1 MFFPSFVQAHAAH
14 ADWRE
19 AMERCQRQLEAQI
32 AARAAQQGDSAPFT
46 LGWCYL
52 SDYYA
57 PAAEAILD
65 DLRLRFPGLAWVG
78 TVGVGVAASG
88 VEYIDEPALV
98 LMIAPLPRQSFRLF
112 SGLQPL
118 PAVSSGF
125 TAHAAQV
132 HAEGS
137 TPDLQ
142 ELIHEFSARTA
153 TGYLFGGLASARNRT
168 VHIADG
174 VFTGGISGVA
184 FGPEVDLISRVTQ
197 GCQPIGPWRNITEGE
212 RNFVVSLD
220 GKPALDCVLQDL
232 GLDRALSDHA
242 LSQALSGTLVGLITT
257 AEDVPTRPGQFGA
270 DTIVRH
276 LVGVIPQYRALAIAE
291 QIEPQHALGFLHAQC
306 GRRKARSCAHRHRN
320 PRRAGEWRGT
330 AHGGGG
336 IRELLGTRRPAL
348 RRAAWRVAGGAAC
361 LGRSATG
368 WLFRR
373 WRDRKTSPL
382 WLHRG
387 IDGVC
392 LTSRLNP
399 GSTRTGLRC
408 YRLLHAPL
416 GDESP
421 DKEND
426 NGADDC
432 ADEPGTLAGR
442 IPPKCLPEIARND
455 RSHDAENRRQHETRR
470 LVLARH
476 DELSDHPGDKPNDD
490 RPDNTHGLLL

>member
-1 MFFPSFVQAHAAH
+1 MSLASFVQAHAHH

-19 AMERCQRQLEAQI
+19 ALESCQRQLETQI
-32 AARAAQQGDSAPFT
+32 AAHAAQQGDSARFT

-65 DLRLRFPGLAWVG
+65 ELRLRFPGLAWVG

-118 PAVSSGF
+118 AAASSGF

-142 ELIHEFSARTA
+142 ELIHELSARTA
-153 TGYLFGGLASARNRT
+153 TGYLFGGLSSARNRT

-212 RNFVVSLD
+212 RNFVISLD

-232 GLDRALSDHA
+232 GLDRTLADQA
-242 LSQALSGTLVGLITT
+242 LSQALAGTLVGLITT

-291 QIEPQHALGFLHAQC
+291 QIEPGMRLAFCTRNADAAKLDLVRIATEIRAELESGAARHMAGAVYVSCSGRGGPHFGARHAELQVVRHALGEVPLVGFF
-306 GRRKARSCAHRHRN
+306 
-320 PRRAGEWRGT
+320 
-330 AHGGGG
+330 
-336 IRELLGTRRPAL
+336 
-348 RRAAWRVAGGAAC
+348 AGG
-361 LGRSATG
+361 
-368 WLFRR
+368 
-373 WRDRKTSPL
+373 
-382 WLHRG
+382 
-387 IDGVC
+387 
-392 LTSRLNP
+392 
-399 GSTRTGLRC
+399 
-408 YRLLHAPL
+408 
-416 GDESP
+416 
-421 DKEND
+421 
-426 NGADDC
+426 
-432 ADEPGTLAGR
+432 
-442 IPPKCLPEIARND
+442 EIAR
-455 RSHDAENRRQHETRR
+455 HHLYGYTG
-470 LVLARH
+470 VLTVFA
-476 DELSDHPGDKPNDD
+476 SPAA
-490 RPDNTHGLLL
+490 

>member
-1 MFFPSFVQAHAAH
+1 MSLASFVQAHASH
-14 ADWRE
+14 ANWRE
-19 AMERCQRQLEAQI
+19 ALERCQRQLETQI
-32 AARAAQQGDSAPFT
+32 AAHATQQGDSARFT

-65 DLRLRFPGLAWVG
+65 ELRLRFPGLAWVG

-142 ELIHEFSARTA
+142 ELIHELSARTA
-153 TGYLFGGLASARNRT
+153 TGYLFGGLSSARNRT

-232 GLDRALSDHA
+232 GLDRTLSDHA

-291 QIEPQHALGFLHAQC
+291 QIEPGMRLAFCTRNAAAAKLDLVRIATEIRAELESDAARHMAGAVYVSCAGRGGPHFGARHAELQVVRHALGEVPLVGFF
-306 GRRKARSCAHRHRN
+306 
-320 PRRAGEWRGT
+320 
-330 AHGGGG
+330 
-336 IRELLGTRRPAL
+336 
-348 RRAAWRVAGGAAC
+348 AGG
-361 LGRSATG
+361 
-368 WLFRR
+368 
-373 WRDRKTSPL
+373 
-382 WLHRG
+382 
-387 IDGVC
+387 
-392 LTSRLNP
+392 
-399 GSTRTGLRC
+399 
-408 YRLLHAPL
+408 
-416 GDESP
+416 
-421 DKEND
+421 
-426 NGADDC
+426 
-432 ADEPGTLAGR
+432 
-442 IPPKCLPEIARND
+442 EIAR
-455 RSHDAENRRQHETRR
+455 HHLYGYTG
-470 LVLARH
+470 VLTVFAA
-476 DELSDHPGDKPNDD
+476 PAV
-490 RPDNTHGLLL
+490 

>member
-1 MFFPSFVQAHAAH
+1 MSLASFVQAHAAH
-14 ADWRE
+14 ADWRV
-19 AMERCQRQLEAQI
+19 ALAHCQRQLQTQI
-32 AARAAQQGDSAPFT
+32 AARAVHQGASGTFT

-52 SDYYA
+52 NDYYA
-57 PAAEAILD
+57 QAAEAILD
-65 DLRLRFPGLAWVG
+65 ELRLRFPGLAWVG

-98 LMIAPLPRQSFRLF
+98 LMVAPLPRQSFRLF
-112 SGLQPL
+112 SGRQPL

-142 ELIHEFSARTA
+142 ELIHELSARTA
-153 TGYLFGGLASARNRT
+153 TGYLFGGLSSARNRT

-220 GKPALDCVLQDL
+220 GKPALDCLLQDL
-232 GLDRALSDHA
+232 GLDRTLSDQA

-291 QIEPQHALGFLHAQC
+291 QIEPGMRLAFCTRNADAAKLDLVRIATEIRAELESGAARHMAGAVYVSCSGRGGPHFGARHAELQVVRHALGEVPLVGFF
-306 GRRKARSCAHRHRN
+306 
-320 PRRAGEWRGT
+320 
-330 AHGGGG
+330 
-336 IRELLGTRRPAL
+336 
-348 RRAAWRVAGGAAC
+348 AGG
-361 LGRSATG
+361 
-368 WLFRR
+368 
-373 WRDRKTSPL
+373 
-382 WLHRG
+382 
-387 IDGVC
+387 
-392 LTSRLNP
+392 
-399 GSTRTGLRC
+399 
-408 YRLLHAPL
+408 
-416 GDESP
+416 
-421 DKEND
+421 
-426 NGADDC
+426 
-432 ADEPGTLAGR
+432 
-442 IPPKCLPEIARND
+442 EIAR
-455 RSHDAENRRQHETRR
+455 HHLYGYTG
-470 LVLARH
+470 VLTVFA
-476 DELSDHPGDKPNDD
+476 SPAA
-490 RPDNTHGLLL
+490 